1 MPFNKVCLIR
11 PSIFTTSD
19 SLGVEIMLPFGPAY
33 LAAYLRQEGFDISF
47 IDALGE
53 GMNQYTPLD
62 DLPNS
67 FLRGLTH
74 EETAQRIS
82 TDVEVIG
89 VSSMFSVNWVVTRR
103 LIETLRRHF
112 PSALLLVGGE
122 HATALPEYCLRDAPE
137 IDYLVIGEGEQ
148 TTVELLKTLAADGE
162 DESVPGI
169 AFLRDGQYRATTAR
183 RREKDLSVFPWP
195 AWDLLPVT
203 DYLDNVTASLDY
215 GRTMPIMTSRGCP
228 YDCTFCSSPGMW
240 GRLWRVR
247 ALEDVVAEIEHN
259 IRTYRITHLDFMDL
273 TTVMKRSWIITFCKL
288 LIERHLKINW
298 QIIATRTEMIDSE
311 VAQWLK
317 RAGCSYITY
326 APESGSDRVLAS
338 IRKKLDKEAMLVSIA
353 SVVDAG
359 IGVKMNFVAGFPDD
373 RLADILASYRMVA
386 RAAWR
391 GAHDASFFPFAPYPG
406 SALFQRLVDEGKI
419 EVNDPYF
426 FRLALYSVGYMKSVA
441 YRFSDHG
448 LRWLCLIGMALFYS
462 VSFIRKPYR
471 LWYLVRDVRRR
482 EGKTKLAAIL
492 VMVMKNRRR
501 IRNATTGN

>member
-1 MPFNKVCLIR
+1 MSFNKICLIR

-33 LAAYLRQEGFDISF
+33 LAAYLRQEGFDVSF

-53 GMNQYTPLD
+53 GMHQYTPLD

-67 FLRGLTH
+67 FLRGLTN
-74 EETAQRIS
+74 EETARRIPA
-82 TDVEVIG
+82 DAEVIG

-103 LIETLRRHF
+103 LIQTLRRHF
-112 PSALLLVGGE
+112 PTALLLVGGE

-137 IDYLVIGEGEQ
+137 IDYLVIGEGEH
-148 TTVELLKTLAADGE
+148 TTVELLKTVAAGGAA
-162 DESVPGI
+162 ESIPGI
-169 AFLRDGQYRATTAR
+169 AFLRNGQYRATTAR
-183 RREKDLSVFPWP
+183 FREKDLSVFPWP
-195 AWDLLPVT
+195 AWDLLPVA
-203 DYLDNVTASLDY
+203 DYLDNVTASLDH

-228 YDCTFCSSPGMW
+228 YDCAFCSSPGMW
-240 GRLWRVR
+240 GHLWRVR
-247 ALEDVVAEIEHN
+247 APEDVVAEIEHN
-259 IRTYRITHLDFMDL
+259 IRTYQITHLDFMDL

-373 RLADILASYRMVA
+373 RLVDILASYRMVA

-462 VSFIRKPYR
+462 VNFI
-471 LWYLVRDVRRR
+471 
-482 EGKTKLAAIL
+482 
-492 VMVMKNRRR
+492 
-501 IRNATTGN
+501 